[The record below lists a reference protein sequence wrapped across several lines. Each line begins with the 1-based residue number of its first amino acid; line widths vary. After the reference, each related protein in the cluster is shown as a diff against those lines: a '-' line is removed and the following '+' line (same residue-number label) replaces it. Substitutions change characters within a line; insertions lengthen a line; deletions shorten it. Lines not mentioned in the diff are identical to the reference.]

1 MKRARQLEFPSHG
14 GRREGAGRP
23 RGLRVSHAPRPRF
36 GKPLP
41 AHVTLRVA
49 GHVWNLRSG
58 RCFKA
63 LRRAFAASRGRFGLR
78 LIEFA
83 VLGNHLHLIVEA
95 DGTSSLSRGMQG
107 LNIRIARALNRVM
120 RRRGRVFADHY
131 HERLL
136 TTPSELVHAIGY
148 VLGNAA
154 HHYGTRQH
162 SSARQKGEAGD
173 PFSSAH
179 ARDLLAAPEGW
190 LLRTGWHR
198 AKRVPH
204 WMRALRG

>member
-1 MKRARQLEFPSHG
+1 MLHAKQLDFPSHG
-14 GRREGAGRP
+14 GRRAGAGRP
-23 RGLRVSHAPRPRF
+23 RGSRVSHAQRPRF
-36 GKPLP
+36 GKSLP
-41 AHVTLRVA
+41 AHVTLRVES
-49 GHVWNLRSG
+49 HVWNLRSG

-63 LRRAFAASRGRFGLR
+63 LKGAFAGSRGRFGMR

-95 DGTSSLSRGMQG
+95 DQTASLSRGMQG

-136 TTPSELVHAIGY
+136 TTPAELVNAIGY

-154 HHYGTRQH
+154 HHYRGPQD
-162 SSARQKGEAGD
+162 D
-173 PFSSAH
+173 PFSSAR
-179 ARDLLAAPEGW
+179 ARDLLAAPLGW
-190 LLRTGWHR
+190 LLRSGWHR

-204 WMRALRG
+204 WMRTLRD